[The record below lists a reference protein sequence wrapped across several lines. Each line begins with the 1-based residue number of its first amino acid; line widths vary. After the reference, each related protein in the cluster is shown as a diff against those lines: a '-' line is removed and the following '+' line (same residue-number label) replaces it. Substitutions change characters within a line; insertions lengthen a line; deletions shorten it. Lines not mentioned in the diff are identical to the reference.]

1 MAEHK
6 YIQFGTISLVLMV
19 PVFIMIII
27 MLFTIG
33 LKDLIQSLVLILLA
47 VTFLICILIFYK
59 MTIQINDTHVIFRMG
74 IGLITREYELSQ
86 IKSCR
91 PVRNSP
97 FYGVGIRK
105 IPGGWLFNV
114 TGMEAVE
121 ISFKNKKQ
129 IVRIGTNKSEE
140 ISAIISKLTDYRNHE
155 SFYDEKDFTGYY
167 LTGVLLLLIIL
178 LPAIL
183 IIIGNRE
190 PAVSTSVESVTIKG
204 MYGVTIQYTDLV
216 QVDTT
221 DMLPSV
227 RSKKNGYA
235 FGKTMKGNFTLT
247 GGDQVKLF
255 IKKGIPPYLYLKT
268 GEMDVYINY
277 NDPDSTRKLFRRI
290 HTLRSGKNNF
300 R

>member
-1 MAEHK
+1 
-6 YIQFGTISLVLMV
+6 MV

-97 FYGVGIRK
+97 FYGIGIRK

>member
-97 FYGVGIRK
+97 FYGIGIRK